1 MTCGVLWLAVACAPL
16 RAADPATAD
25 DGDEAGRLR
34 EGIRR
39 MITAGRDRVFPAM
52 VNINVVAVSYW
63 GGKEHKHRSVG
74 SGTIMSPEG
83 YVLTNYHVTHN
94 GRKFVCTL
102 SDKREIDAILVGEDP
117 LTDLAVL
124 KLDLSEIEGAGSPL
138 PVARFGD
145 SAELRV
151 GDYVM
156 AMGSPFALS
165 RSVTLGIVSNTERV
179 FGGTWT
185 QDDENMELDAGQRTG
200 LFTRWIQHDAL
211 IQPGNSGGPLVNLR
225 GEVIGVNELG
235 GSSMGFAIPS
245 NLSRTVMRA
254 LIEHG
259 EVARSWIGVSVKP
272 IEKTGLR
279 EGVLV
284 NSIVKDG
291 PADRAGLEAGDVILA
306 IDGDAVTVRFP
317 EQVPPLI
324 KRIAELPIGSN
335 VTLRYR
341 RDDQAA
347 DATLTTEKLQKDR
360 GDEAAFRA
368 WGISG
373 LEITEKMA
381 RDLRLDNTAGVL
393 VSGIRDG
400 SSARLAEPPIQPGDV
415 IRSIDAE
422 PVADLAEF
430 VQRYEKIMQAEPL
443 PEYLLVEFDR
453 RGSNHVTLLKPKPD
467 DDVDPPRELRK
478 AWIGVA
484 TQPVIAKLAKRLG
497 HPDSLG
503 FRITR
508 IYPNS
513 KATDSAL
520 RVGDVIVALEGEKV
534 EPRGLQDSGL
544 FARELRKLDP
554 DGTATLTVLR
564 DGATQEVQ
572 VGLERT
578 HIRPEEARTERNRD
592 FELTVRSLTFFDRD
606 ENRWGDDIR
615 GVLVRSVES
624 AGWAGLGGVRSGD
637 LIQRIDRHEIR
648 GLNSYRA
655 AIEAVTKAQPERVVF
670 VVLRGVRTH
679 FQFIEPE
686 WKPVAKSAKFESTEK
701 E

>member
-1 MTCGVLWLAVACAPL
+1 
-16 RAADPATAD
+16 
-25 DGDEAGRLR
+25 
-34 EGIRR
+34 
-39 MITAGRDRVFPAM
+39 
-52 VNINVVAVSYW
+52 
-63 GGKEHKHRSVG
+63 
-74 SGTIMSPEG
+74 
-83 YVLTNYHVTHN
+83 
-94 GRKFVCTL
+94 
-102 SDKREIDAILVGEDP
+102 
-117 LTDLAVL
+117 
-124 KLDLSEIEGAGSPL
+124 
-138 PVARFGD
+138 
-145 SAELRV
+145 
-151 GDYVM
+151 
-156 AMGSPFALS
+156 
-165 RSVTLGIVSNTERV
+165 
-179 FGGTWT
+179 
-185 QDDENMELDAGQRTG
+185 
-200 LFTRWIQHDAL
+200 
-211 IQPGNSGGPLVNLR
+211 
-225 GEVIGVNELG
+225 
-235 GSSMGFAIPS
+235 
-245 NLSRTVMRA
+245 
-254 LIEHG
+254 
-259 EVARSWIGVSVKP
+259 
-272 IEKTGLR
+272 
-279 EGVLV
+279 
-284 NSIVKDG
+284 
-291 PADRAGLEAGDVILA
+291 
-306 IDGDAVTVRFP
+306 
-317 EQVPPLI
+317 
-324 KRIAELPIGSN
+324 
-335 VTLRYR
+335 
-341 RDDQAA
+341 
-347 DATLTTEKLQKDR
+347 
-360 GDEAAFRA
+360 
-368 WGISG
+368 
-373 LEITEKMA
+373 
-381 RDLRLDNTAGVL
+381 
-393 VSGIRDG
+393 
-400 SSARLAEPPIQPGDV
+400 
-415 IRSIDAE
+415 
-422 PVADLAEF
+422 
-430 VQRYEKIMQAEPL
+430 
-443 PEYLLVEFDR
+443 
-453 RGSNHVTLLKPKPD
+453 
-467 DDVDPPRELRK
+467 
-478 AWIGVA
+478 
-484 TQPVIAKLAKRLG
+484 VIAKLAKRLG